1 MPMQNL
7 IEKIKHKLQ
16 PAIVFAQE
24 NRGIT
29 IAIAVMVGITLL
41 VFGASLI
48 RAIVSSTGNTTDTT
62 QVISPTPSVSP
73 TLSVSPSPTASASA
87 TPTRRPSPSV
97 SSSPTATKTPTNTP
111 QPNPT
116 NAPTAQPTNT
126 PVPPTATPTTVP
138 TPTVSPTP
146 RPVVTFTP
154 SSLDFGAVEQG
165 TVVQKNITIANQG
178 PGDLIVTSTSISHT
192 SIGACGSAFIV
203 QLNQASIAAG
213 GVSGMPIDFAPSS
226 NSCRWEATLTVNSN
240 AVGSPH
246 TIAITG
252 RGADL

>member
-1 MPMQNL
+1 MQNL

-29 IAIAVMVGITLL
+29 IAIALMVGITLL
-41 VFGASLI
+41 VLGASLI
-48 RAIVSSTGNTTDTT
+48 RALVSSSSDAGDTT
-62 QVISPTPSVSP
+62 PALSPTPSISP
-73 TLSVSPSPTASASA
+73 TTSVNPSSTAPASA
-87 TPTRRPSPSV
+87 TPTRRPSPLV
-97 SSSPTATKTPTNTP
+97 SSSPTATNTPTNTP

-116 NAPTAQPTNT
+116 YTPTAQPTNT
-126 PVPPTATPTTVP
+126 PVPPTATPTTAP

-203 QLNQASIAAG
+203 QLNQARIAAG

-226 NSCRWEATLTVNSN
+226 NSCRWEATLTDNSN
-240 AVGSPH
+240 AAGSPH
-246 TIAITG
+246 TISITG
-252 RGADL
+252 KGADL